1 MNNKK
6 QEPIFDLSGDS
17 KGITISI
24 YGKRN
29 SGKSYLLVNRLLMSP
44 QLLKGK
50 FDEIYLIH
58 PNVKYDLKY
67 HKIQFT
73 EVYEEFSQVLIEY
86 ITEKVRA
93 KYEEDP
99 KYRACLIMD
108 DCVGSGDFK
117 GFNKATPLDKAYYNS
132 RHYGLSLITLSQRFK
147 ATDFSLRSQ
156 LDYVIFFKTRY
167 RAEKK
172 IIEESYGL
180 DDKKKWEE
188 VWLYTFQDFYDF
200 MLIDTKKDIIYR
212 NFNRLEY
219 KNITL

>member
-1 MNNKK
+1 MKDKINK
-6 QEPIFDLSGDS
+6 IFDLSGDT
-17 KGITISI
+17 KGITLSI

-29 SGKSYLLVNRLLMSP
+29 SGKSYLLVNKILLSKQLLM
-44 QLLKGK
+44 GK

-58 PNVKYDLKY
+58 PNYMYDLKY

-73 EVYEEFSQVLIEY
+73 EIYTEFSQELVEY
-86 ITEKVRA
+86 ITEKVRE
-93 KYEEDP
+93 KYEEND

-108 DCVGSGDFK
+108 DSVGAEDFK

-132 RHYGLSLITLSQRFK
+132 RHYGLSLISLSQRFK
-147 ATDFSLRSQ
+147 ATDFALRSQ

-188 VWLYTFQDFYDF
+188 IWRHTFQEPYDF
-200 MLIDTKKDIIYR
+200 MMIDTKKDLIYR
-212 NFNRLEY
+212 NFNQIEY
-219 KNITL
+219 KNLS